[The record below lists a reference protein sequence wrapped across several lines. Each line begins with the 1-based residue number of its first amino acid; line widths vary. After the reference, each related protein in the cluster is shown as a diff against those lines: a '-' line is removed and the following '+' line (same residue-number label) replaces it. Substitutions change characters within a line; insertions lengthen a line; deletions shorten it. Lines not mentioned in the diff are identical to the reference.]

1 MKRKLTLILTVFPT
15 AAFAAENGPIE
26 LVIGIGGMIILSIIV
41 LAFANKADNSAED
54 PTNMEF
60 AGLDTLYSKLISQL
74 DLQGAYNLHIVRQS
88 GNVERTIEE
97 LDVNEVVSQIS
108 STMKRAKIDLV
119 SIRGDA
125 NHLELYRVMHNGRGR
140 QEGKRIGGFDI
151 QKVGELNSSTIQ
163 DFGETSY
170 IDSQEIEPVKVTL
183 KADNEARQ
191 ALVIAFFKVVK
202 YIDTPPKGI
211 LDNFDP
217 DTGKGRASL
226 EVHDMIQFLVI
237 ADKYLTGTGE
247 LTADTRQQL
256 VKSDAAW
263 QREVGNNTSLNKV
276 MGIISFEDASPQEIQ
291 EEFKT
296 TWEWSELLLNLHGDT
311 RMVAG
316 YKDVQL
322 SFMEDFRPKILDEIF

>member
-1 MKRKLTLILTVFPT
+1 MTRKLTLILTVFPT

-26 LVIGIGGMIILSIIV
+26 LAIGIGGMIILSIIV
-41 LAFANKADNSAED
+41 LAFANKADSSAED

-60 AGLDTLYSKLISQL
+60 ADLDTLYSKLISQL

-151 QKVGELNSSTIQ
+151 QKVGELISSTSQ
-163 DFGETSY
+163 DFGETPY
-170 IDSQEIEPVKVTL
+170 IDNQEIETVDVIL
-183 KADNEARQ
+183 NADNEAKQ
-191 ALVIAFFKVVK
+191 ALVKAFFNVVEQ
-202 YIDTPPKGI
+202 IDTPPKVV
-211 LDNFDP
+211 LDNFDS
-217 DTGKGRASL
+217 DTGKGRANL
-226 EVHDMIQFLVI
+226 EIQDMIQFLVI
-237 ADKYLTGTGE
+237 ADKYLTGAGE
-247 LTADTRQQL
+247 LTAGMRQQL
-256 VKSDAAW
+256 VKSDAVW
-263 QREVGNNTSLNKV
+263 QREVGSNASLNKV
-276 MGIISFEDASPQEIQ
+276 MGIIGFGEASPQEIQ

-296 TWEWSELLLNLHGDT
+296 IWEWSELQLNLHGDT

-316 YKDVQL
+316 YKDL
-322 SFMEDFRPKILDEIF
+322 HLNFMKDFRPKILDELF